1 MLINV
6 MDSILLVMIS
16 RIFYMAV
23 KMQQQLKKLV
33 ITISGGFLA
42 LIGLIFI
49 LVPGPAFLFLPV
61 GLAILSLE
69 YEVAKV
75 WLKKSQVWMRKGAVR
90 MDALVTYCRHRFR
103 K

>member
-1 MLINV
+1 
-6 MDSILLVMIS
+6 
-16 RIFYMAV
+16 
-23 KMQQQLKKLV
+23 MQQQFKKLV

-42 LIGLIFI
+42 LIGFIFI

-75 WLKKSQVWMRKGAVR
+75 WLKKSQAWMRKGAVR
-90 MDALVTYCRHRFR
+90 MDAFVTYCRR
-103 K
+103 KLKK